1 MGKLLEFWSVPINEV
16 YQEIDS
22 SIEGLTTNEAI
33 KRLKLY
39 GQNVPKSESKY
50 TLLSLLFNQFK
61 SPILLI
67 FIFSAILSYFL
78 QDPIDSIIILAIV
91 FISGVH
97 GFIQE
102 RGATNA
108 VKKLLDLVQTS
119 SKVKRDGSLV
129 GIPSKSL

>member
-1 MGKLLEFWSVPINEV
+1 MGKLLEFWSITINEI

-39 GQNVPKSESKY
+39 GQNIPKSESRY
-50 TLLSLLFNQFK
+50 TLLSLLLNKFK

-78 QDPIDSIIILAIV
+78 QDPNDSIIILSYSIH
-91 FISGVH
+91 SGVLR
-97 GFIQE
+97 FIQE
-102 RGATNA
+102 RGATNIM
-108 VKKLLDLVQTS
+108 KKYLIWYQT
-119 SKVKRDGSLV
+119 L
-129 GIPSKSL
+129 I